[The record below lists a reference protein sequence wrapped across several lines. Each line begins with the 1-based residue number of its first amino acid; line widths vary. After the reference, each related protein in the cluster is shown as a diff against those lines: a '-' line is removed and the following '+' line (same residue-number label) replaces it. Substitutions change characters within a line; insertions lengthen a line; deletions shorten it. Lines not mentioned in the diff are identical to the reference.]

1 MWQVATVSPPLD
13 FRPLFIQWGGGA
25 SQTAV
30 SCHASV
36 CPGNLVQ
43 LPLNLQWLPGSFPYQ
58 EGSLLNISH
67 TVPTMVNPCVL
78 GVAEGSSRP
87 DGSVSGAWDRLQ
99 GCPRCSGQ
107 GHSGIQAPGCW
118 DCSGGRPDWRLLCVH
133 SGPSQPQSC
142 LVRVKWCNGR
152 RPTGWHGALEVLC
165 RWPRELAWQTR
176 SGSSWFGLLGLW
188 EATSTS
194 FLIYLGP
201 LFSLRPCWKATSS
214 RIPLLWDMM
223 ARETKPPNSHRDI
236 CMCLF

>member
-133 SGPSQPQSC
+133 SGPSQPKSC

-152 RPTGWHGALEVLC
+152 CPTGWHAALEVLC
-165 RWPRELAWQTR
+165 RWPRELAWQTGEWHRLILVAGLVR
-176 SGSSWFGLLGLW
+176 SHQQLLSDLFRSIVFFETLLKSCFLQDSSALRCGGTGSK
-188 EATSTS
+188 TS
-194 FLIYLGP
+194 
-201 LFSLRPCWKATSS
+201 
-214 RIPLLWDMM
+214 
-223 ARETKPPNSHRDI
+223 
-236 CMCLF
+236 